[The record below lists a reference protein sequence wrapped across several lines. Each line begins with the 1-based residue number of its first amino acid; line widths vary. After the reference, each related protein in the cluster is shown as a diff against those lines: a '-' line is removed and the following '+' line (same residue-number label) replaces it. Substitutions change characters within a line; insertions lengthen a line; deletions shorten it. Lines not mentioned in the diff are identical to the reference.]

1 MKEFKPVAGKVL
13 VATSEATVQQQGLW
27 INTRQSVT
35 ELKQQTQRFVFWF
48 VFFVFFFNGLIVRR
62 MDCGRQGDD

>member
-48 VFFVFFFNGLIVRR
+48 VFFGFF
-62 MDCGRQGDD
+62 